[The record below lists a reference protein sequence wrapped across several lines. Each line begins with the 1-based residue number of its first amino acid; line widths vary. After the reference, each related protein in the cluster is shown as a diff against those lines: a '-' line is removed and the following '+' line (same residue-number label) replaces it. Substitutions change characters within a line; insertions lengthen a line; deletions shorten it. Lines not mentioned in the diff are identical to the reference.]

1 MQRTHHVV
9 AFALLASLAATVPAA
24 AQVGATQGSVKV
36 AYENPKD
43 AKFAPIHDRITKLKV
58 LEELQAFMAPLHLP
72 RDITVRTAQCGSEN
86 VHYKSPGPA
95 TVCYELIDK
104 IERLAQTRTQ
114 DPIIRQTVIIGGFV
128 QATFHETAMALFDV
142 LEVPIWGRREDA
154 ADRLAAVVMMQFG
167 DDVASTVMQGTHLL
181 FQWSDQR
188 WTGSAFANELSPD
201 YQRFFNYACVAV
213 AANWPLF
220 GGLVRN
226 RTIPQFRARRCDDEY
241 AQIRKAFNLRIMPH
255 MDADL
260 LVKAR
265 ATPWKLSLA
274 AQQ

>member
-1 MQRTHHVV
+1 MQRNHHALVL
-9 AFALLASLAATVPAA
+9 ALLCIIAAAAPAA
-24 AQVGATQGSVKV
+24 AQTSPTQGHVKI
-36 AYENPKD
+36 AYERPTD
-43 AKFAPIHDRITKLKV
+43 ARFAPIHDRIIKLKV

-86 VHYKSPGPA
+86 VRYRSPGPA
-95 TVCYELIDK
+95 TVCYELIGK
-104 IERLAQTRTQ
+104 IEQLAQTRTQ

-181 FQWSDQR
+181 FQWSDQK
-188 WTGSAFANELSPD
+188 WTGSAFASELSPD
-201 YQRFFNYACVAV
+201 QQRFFNYACVAV
-213 AANWPLF
+213 AANRPLF

-226 RTIPQFRARRCDDEY
+226 RVIPQFRARECDDEY
-241 AQIRKAFNLRIMPH
+241 AKIRKAFHLRLMPH